1 MSSWEMESEAVQP
14 QPVSADET
22 AEILD
27 YLWKSQAHAHD
38 VVKYT
43 DTKAGFL
50 SVFTVAIVGIVSSQ
64 SSSIQF
70 STALRDWSV
79 LQVAAAG
86 SFISLTLSLVFCVLC
101 VYPRSSGKSTS
112 FDLFSWRAILDV
124 GSPREFVGALSRTT
138 AQERTELLGK
148 SVYFLS
154 ALIATKIKWIRYA
167 TAQAIIGT
175 ILAVLALAAAA
186 SKPAGP
192 PSNPPVVQQQ

>member
-1 MSSWEMESEAVQP
+1 MDGEAVQP
-14 QPVSADET
+14 RQHDADET

-64 SSSIQF
+64 SASIQF
-70 STALRDWSV
+70 GTALRDWSV

-86 SFISLTLSLVFCVLC
+86 SFLCLTLSLVCSVLC
-101 VYPRSSGKSTS
+101 VYPRSSRGKTTS
-112 FDLFSWRAILDV
+112 FDLFSWRAILDI
-124 GSPREFVGALSRTT
+124 GSPRDFVEALGRTT

-167 TAQAIIGT
+167 TGQAILGT
-175 ILAVLALAAAA
+175 VLAVLALAAAA
-186 SKPAGP
+186 SKPSTPTPGTGP
-192 PSNPPVVQQQ
+192 VIQQQ

>member
-1 MSSWEMESEAVQP
+1 MESEAVQP
-14 QPVSADET
+14 QQHSADET

-64 SSSIQF
+64 SASIQF
-70 STALRDWSV
+70 STSIRDWSL
-79 LQVAAAG
+79 LQYAAAA
-86 SFISLTLSLVFCVLC
+86 SFICLTLSLIFSVLC

-112 FDLFSWRAILDV
+112 FDLFSWRSILDI

-138 AQERTELLGK
+138 SAERTELLGK

-167 TAQAIIGT
+167 TGQAILGT
-175 ILAVLALAAAA
+175 IFAVLALAAAA
-186 SKPAGP
+186 SKPAT
-192 PSNPPVVQQQ
+192 PSAAGQNPPVIQQQ

>member
-1 MSSWEMESEAVQP
+1 
-14 QPVSADET
+14 
-22 AEILD
+22 
-27 YLWKSQAHAHD
+27 

-64 SSSIQF
+64 SASIQF
-70 STALRDWSV
+70 STALRDWSL

-86 SFISLTLSLVFCVLC
+86 SFLCLTLSLVFSVLC

-112 FDLFSWRAILDV
+112 FDLFSWRSILDI
-124 GSPREFVGALSRTT
+124 GSPRDFVGALARTT
-138 AQERTELLGK
+138 SQERVELLGK

-154 ALIATKIKWIRYA
+154 ALIAVKIKWIRYA
-167 TAQAIIGT
+167 TGQAILGT

-186 SKPAGP
+186 SKPSGP
-192 PSNPPVVQQQ
+192 APSGPPVVQQQ